1 MSEKKS
7 IFTWYLS
14 INLLLKIT
22 IAITAGSIVGILLI
36 ILGVD
41 TKLYIQIF
49 QPLGDVLIRLLK
61 MIVIPVVS
69 LSLIVGAASLAPSKL
84 SSIGIK
90 ILVIYF
96 ITNAAAVFLGLLSAN
111 IFKPGLGMNLVS
123 DIAAVSTSAPPQS
136 ITQVFLN
143 IIPTNP
149 IESLV
154 RGDILP
160 IIFFSFIFGV
170 SLAILV
176 EKKVKG
182 AKVLLEALEGA
193 VETIYIIVSGVMQ
206 YAPIGVFALISIV
219 FALHGPKVLGP
230 LLFVI
235 VVCYITYIVQLFL
248 VFGGLLAANKLSVSV
263 FFKKT
268 TQALITAFVTRTS
281 SGTLPVSMDSMEKL
295 GVPRA
300 ISSFTLPLGATIN
313 MNGTSIYLGV
323 CAMFVGYATNTPL
336 TIEQQIVT
344 VVTASLAAIGT
355 AGIPGAGAIM
365 LLLVFETIGLK
376 LTEGSAIAT
385 AYAMI
390 LGIDTILD
398 MGRTCLNVGGD
409 MVCTAIIAKSEQELD
424 EKAWE
429 LE

>member
-1 MSEKKS
+1 MNTKKS
-7 IFTWYLS
+7 FFNWYLS

-22 IAITAGSIVGILLI
+22 IAIVMGSIVGVLLI
-36 ILGVD
+36 VLEVD
-41 TKLYIQIF
+41 AESYIDIVS
-49 QPLGDVLIRLLK
+49 PLGDVLIRLLK

-84 SSIGIK
+84 GSVGIK

-96 ITNAAAVFLGLLSAN
+96 VTNAVAVFLGLLFAN

-123 DIAAVSTSAPPQS
+123 DITTVITVKPPQS
-136 ITQVFLN
+136 MVQVFLN
-143 IIPTNP
+143 IIPTNL

-154 RGDILP
+154 KGDILP
-160 IIFFSFIFGV
+160 IIFFSFLFGI
-170 SLAILV
+170 SIAILK

-182 AKVLLEALEGA
+182 AQVLLEVLEGA
-193 VETIYIIVSGVMQ
+193 VEAIYVIVGGVMQ

-219 FALHGPKVLGP
+219 FAIHGAKVLGP

-235 VVCYITYIVQLFL
+235 VVCYITYTVQLFL
-248 VFGGLLAANKLSVSV
+248 VFGGMLAMNKLNIVV

-268 TQALITAFVTRTS
+268 TQAFITAFVTRSS
-281 SGTLPVSMDSMEKL
+281 SGTLPVSMNSMENL

-313 MNGTSIYLGV
+313 MNGTGIYLGI

-336 TIEQQIVT
+336 TIEQQITT
-344 VVTASLAAIGT
+344 VITASLAAIGT

-365 LLLVFETIGLK
+365 LLLVFETIGFK
-376 LTEGSAIAT
+376 FTEGSAIAT

-398 MGRTCLNVGGD
+398 MGRTSLNVGGD
-409 MVCTAIIAKSEQELD
+409 MVCTAIITKSENELD
-424 EKAWE
+424 EMKWR
-429 LE
+429 

>member
-1 MSEKKS
+1 MNTKKS
-7 IFTWYLS
+7 FFNWYLS

-22 IAITAGSIVGILLI
+22 IAIVMGSIVGVLLI
-36 ILGVD
+36 VLEVD
-41 TKLYIQIF
+41 AESYIDIVS
-49 QPLGDVLIRLLK
+49 PLGDVLIRLLK

-84 SSIGIK
+84 GSVGIK

-96 ITNAAAVFLGLLSAN
+96 VTNAVAVFLGLLFAN

-123 DIAAVSTSAPPQS
+123 DITTVITVKPPQS
-136 ITQVFLN
+136 MVQVFLN
-143 IIPTNP
+143 IIPTNL

-154 RGDILP
+154 KGDILP
-160 IIFFSFIFGV
+160 IIFFSFLFGI
-170 SLAILV
+170 SIAILK

-182 AKVLLEALEGA
+182 AQVLLEVLEGA
-193 VETIYIIVSGVMQ
+193 VEAIYVIVGGVMQ

-219 FALHGPKVLGP
+219 FAIHGAKVLGP

-235 VVCYITYIVQLFL
+235 VVCYITSTVQLFL
-248 VFGGLLAANKLSVSV
+248 VFGGMLAMNKLNIVV

-268 TQALITAFVTRTS
+268 TQAFITAFVTRSS
-281 SGTLPVSMDSMEKL
+281 SGTLPVSMNSMENL

-313 MNGTSIYLGV
+313 MNGTAIYLGI

-336 TIEQQIVT
+336 TIEQQITT
-344 VVTASLAAIGT
+344 VITASLAAIGT

-365 LLLVFETIGLK
+365 LLLVFETIGFK
-376 LTEGSAIAT
+376 FTEGSAIAT

-398 MGRTCLNVGGD
+398 MGRTSLNVGGD
-409 MVCTAIIAKSEQELD
+409 MVCTAIITKSENELD
-424 EKAWE
+424 EMKWR
-429 LE
+429 

>member
-1 MSEKKS
+1 MNTKKS
-7 IFTWYLS
+7 FFNWYLS

-22 IAITAGSIVGILLI
+22 IAIVMGSIVGVLLI
-36 ILGVD
+36 VLEVD
-41 TKLYIQIF
+41 AESYIDIVSH
-49 QPLGDVLIRLLK
+49 LGDVLIRLLK

-84 SSIGIK
+84 GSVGIK

-96 ITNAAAVFLGLLSAN
+96 VTNAVAVFLGLLFAN

-123 DIAAVSTSAPPQS
+123 DITTVITVKPPQS
-136 ITQVFLN
+136 MVQVFLN
-143 IIPTNP
+143 IIPTNL

-154 RGDILP
+154 KGDILP
-160 IIFFSFIFGV
+160 IIFFSFLFGI
-170 SLAILV
+170 SIAILK

-182 AKVLLEALEGA
+182 AQVLLEVLEGA
-193 VETIYIIVSGVMQ
+193 VEAIYVIVGGVMQ

-219 FALHGPKVLGP
+219 FAIHGAKVLGP

-235 VVCYITYIVQLFL
+235 VVCYITYTVQLFL
-248 VFGGLLAANKLSVSV
+248 VFGGMLAMNKLNIVV

-268 TQALITAFVTRTS
+268 TQAFITAFVTRSS
-281 SGTLPVSMDSMEKL
+281 SGTLPVSMNSMENL

-313 MNGTSIYLGV
+313 MNGTAIYLGI

-336 TIEQQIVT
+336 TIEQQITT
-344 VVTASLAAIGT
+344 VITASLAAIGT

-365 LLLVFETIGLK
+365 LLLVFETIGFK
-376 LTEGSAIAT
+376 FTEGSAIAT

-398 MGRTCLNVGGD
+398 MGRTSLNVGGD
-409 MVCTAIIAKSEQELD
+409 MVCTAIITKYENELD
-424 EKAWE
+424 EMKWR
-429 LE
+429 